1 MKQPEKKFKA
11 GAVSATIWKNNSEKG
26 DFSSIQ
32 LDRAYKDN
40 KDNTWK
46 HTNSF
51 NASDLPKAIVVL
63 NKAYEYLVVKDK
75 GEGEVE
81 MQNLM

>member
-11 GAVSATIWKNNSEKG
+11 GAVSATIWKNNSDKG

-32 LDRAYKDN
+32 LDRAYKD
-40 KDNTWK
+40 KDNSWK

-51 NASDLPKAIVVL
+51 NAADLPKAIMVL

-75 GEGEVE
+75 DEVE
-81 MQNLM
+81 VQNLM